1 MRATPPPIALPV
13 AAAVTSVLT
22 VVLALLAIPS
32 AALAERWLR
41 PVPGEVARAFH
52 FSRGAPFAAGAHR
65 GADLAA
71 PPGTAVRAAC
81 AGTVAFAG
89 ARVRPGRRRHAAL
102 RRSPRHAPAAR
113 VDRGPRRH
121 ATPRR
126 CDARHARAG
135 SRRPPPRRPRGGR
148 PVRLRRPARVPALAG
163 PPTHPDHRTPA
174 PWSSARDPR
183 AAAARAARG
192 APPAR
197 DAARRRTGAPPPDS
211 ACRRA
216 GCSGRSVAGRRRTT
230 VAGLGGRGARAVRR
244 RRLRLD
250 RRAPPPPAVGRGPP
264 RSADVNPALKGA
276 RAGLAIARLR
286 VVVGMRA
293 ELATEATRR
302 RGRRR
307 VLRGVVVAHSATGT
321 QRMPCGGGAGGNRSL
336 CCG

>member
-89 ARVRPGRRRHAAL
+89 RVSGQGGVVTLRCGGRRVTHLPLASIAVRAGAQLRAGATLGTLAPGHGGLHLGVRAAGDPFGYVDPLAFLPSPDRPLTPIAARPRRGRPRAIRVPPRPAPLAARLPRATPRVAAPARL
-102 RRSPRHAPAAR
+102 RPTPHVAAPAA
-113 VDRGPRRH
+113 
-121 ATPRR
+121 
-126 CDARHARAG
+126 
-135 SRRPPPRRPRGGR
+135 
-148 PVRLRRPARVPALAG
+148 PVVASPGA
-163 PPTHPDHRTPA
+163 
-174 PWSSARDPR
+174 
-183 AAAARAARG
+183 G
-192 APPAR
+192 APPWPVWAGVALVLCGAAGSGSIVAR
-197 DAARRRTGAPPPDS
+197 RHRRRSGAARRA
-211 ACRRA
+211 
-216 GCSGRSVAGRRRTT
+216 
-230 VAGLGGRGARAVRR
+230 
-244 RRLRLD
+244 
-250 RRAPPPPAVGRGPP
+250 
-264 RSADVNPALKGA
+264 ADVNPALKGPS
-276 RAGLAIARLR
+276 
-286 VVVGMRA
+286 
-293 ELATEATRR
+293 
-302 RGRRR
+302 GRRR
-307 VLRGVVVAHSATGT
+307 PVASCVCERNSQPASAGPTPRAPCVVVAHSATGT